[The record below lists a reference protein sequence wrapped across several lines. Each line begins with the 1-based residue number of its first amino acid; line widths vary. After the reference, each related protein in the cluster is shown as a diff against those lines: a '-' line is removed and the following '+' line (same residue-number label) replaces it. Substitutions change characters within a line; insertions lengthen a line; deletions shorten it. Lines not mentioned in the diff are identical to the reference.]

1 MLHFMI
7 FSLQWIRQVF
17 DIRTHLIN
25 RLLAT
30 LDVLGESFTL
40 NLNSAIKLVLDCVQI
55 IFQLLYLCLV
65 KGKGIVTDEINLIL
79 DIWGRGL

>member
-1 MLHFMI
+1 MLHFVI

-25 RLLAT
+25 HLLAT
-30 LDVLGESFTL
+30 LDILGESFTL